1 MSIQEIRQ
9 QLHEYIEYADD
20 AKIQAL
26 HTLLGDK
33 TGYELSEE
41 DWTILNEEVA
51 EYDAGK
57 GETYTAEESLE
68 IIRNKKKI

>member
-26 HTLLGDK
+26 HVILNTNK
-33 TGYELSEE
+33 EYELSEQ
-41 DWTILNEEVA
+41 DWAELNEEVA
-51 EYDAGK
+51 HYDAGK
-57 GETYTAEESLE
+57 GESYSAEESLE
-68 IIRNKKKI
+68 IIRSQKKI